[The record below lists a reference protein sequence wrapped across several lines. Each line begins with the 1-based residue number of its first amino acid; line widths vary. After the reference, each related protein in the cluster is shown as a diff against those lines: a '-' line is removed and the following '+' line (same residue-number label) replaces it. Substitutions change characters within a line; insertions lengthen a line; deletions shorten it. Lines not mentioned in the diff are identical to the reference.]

1 MCYYQGE
8 VKEMIELYEEKGF
21 TKEEATDIMNILK
34 KNKDYFVNHMMV
46 QVRQWPRG
54 YLPLPHQP
62 DMLYL

>member
-21 TKEEATDIMNILK
+21 SKEEATDIMNILK

-46 QVRQWPRG
+46 QVRRRPRG